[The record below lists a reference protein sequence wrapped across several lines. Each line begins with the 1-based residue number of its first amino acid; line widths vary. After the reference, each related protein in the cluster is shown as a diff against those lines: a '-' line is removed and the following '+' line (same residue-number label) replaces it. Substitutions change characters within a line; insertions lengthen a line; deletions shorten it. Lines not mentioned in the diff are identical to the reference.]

1 MHEMDIAKRAAVAGG
16 EIARHYYSA
25 GVEMESK
32 AGEGSYNLV
41 SRADREAERAIVDV
55 IREAFPSHSIL
66 GEEEN
71 DVSDLSTEH
80 LWIVDPIDG
89 TNNFA
94 HHVPHFAVSIAY
106 WHHGKPTC
114 GVVYNPIRDDWFEAI
129 QGLGAT
135 ANGQPARVSQE
146 ERLDETFIGLG
157 FYYDRGAMM
166 EATLNAMRD
175 FFGEQVHGIRRF
187 GTASLDLCFVG
198 TGAYAAYFEYELSPW
213 DFAAGRLFVEEAG
226 GMVTTGRGEPL
237 PLGKSSLLASNAK
250 LHEAALRIVAKHHP

>member
-1 MHEMDIAKRAAVAGG
+1 MHEMEIAKRAARAGG
-16 EIARHYYSA
+16 DVARHYYNA

-32 AGEGSYNLV
+32 AGEGTYNLV
-41 SRADREAERAIVDV
+41 SRADREAERAIVEV
-55 IREAFPSHSIL
+55 IREAFPSHKVL

-71 DVSDLSTEH
+71 EVADLSTEH

-94 HHVPHFAVSIAY
+94 HHMPHFAVSIAY
-106 WHHGKPTC
+106 WHHGRPAC

-129 QGLGAT
+129 RGQGAT
-135 ANGQPARVSQE
+135 ANGEPAHVGEQSK
-146 ERLDETFIGLG
+146 LDEVFVGLG

-166 EATLNAMRD
+166 EATLDAMRE
-175 FFGEQVHGIRRF
+175 FFGAHVHGIRRF

-213 DFAAGRLFVEEAG
+213 DFAAGQLFVEEAG
-226 GMVTTGRGEPL
+226 GTVTTARGEPL
-237 PLGKSSLLASNAK
+237 PLGKSSLLASNTK
-250 LHEAALRIVAKHHP
+250 LHDAALQIVAKHHP